1 MNAGILF
8 LSTVLLLQFV
18 PRASGAISDP
28 EAREKAKEA
37 ITQEAKRGN
46 GGLYTN
52 RVEKFED
59 EFLNYQV
66 SIYEGEVGKGIY
78 VYEVSE
84 AGCEPELNEKGSR
97 SCAIVMDADPRW
109 YVAVSRESGIAYRVS
124 GFEDSRQE
132 FNRMAS
138 DLHVRLTK
146 AEDARSYGLFFLLL
160 LYGPETNMGGP
171 PVRPVKTDYS
181 IRRAAEDDFHWSYK
195 ESEYEKRLDS
205 WWNRFKKE
213 RPKLNLEVTS
223 AAHEQKYEVSILAL
237 KLMSFS
243 VPPFKRLED
252 EPMLMSIDL
261 KVSLKGTIDQM
272 DLHKI
277 FR

>member
-1 MNAGILF
+1 MNARILF
-8 LSTVLLLQFV
+8 LSIVLVLQFV
-18 PRASGAISDP
+18 PRASGAISDL

-37 ITQEAKRGN
+37 IRQQAKRGN

-52 RVEKFED
+52 RVEKLED

-66 SIYEGEVGKGIY
+66 SIYEGKVGKGIC

-84 AGCEPELNEKGSR
+84 AGCEPELNEKDSR

-109 YVAVSRESGIAYRVS
+109 YVAVSSESGIAYRVS

-146 AEDARSYGLFFLLL
+146 AEDARRYGSFFLLL
-160 LYGPETNMGGP
+160 LYGPETNMDGP
-171 PVRPVKTDYS
+171 PVRLVETDYS

-213 RPKLNLEVTS
+213 RLKLDLAVTS
-223 AAHEQKYEVSILAL
+223 ASRDQKYEVSILAL

-252 EPMLMSIDL
+252 EPMLMRIDL
-261 KVSLKGTIDQM
+261 KVSLRGTIDQM
-272 DLHKI
+272 DVHKI